1 MASTLT
7 GRRALVTGA
16 AGGIGAAI
24 AHRLRA
30 EGAQVM
36 IADVDVERGTRTAA
50 EPPGNGNAPDASF
63 VSGVLLPVDGG
74 FLAQGDWRGP
84 GRAAS

>member
-24 AHRLRA
+24 AHRPRA
-30 EGAQVM
+30 EGARVM
-36 IADVDVERGTRTAA
+36 IADVDVERGTRTAT
-50 EPPGNGNAPDASF
+50 EPSEG
-63 VSGVLLPVDGG
+63 GG

-84 GRAAS
+84 GRAAA